1 MPQFV
6 RTYRASRLT
15 ALAALTLA
23 IAAAVPTWAADTS
36 EPAPAP
42 ATPGA
47 AAAANP
53 LAGARKLI
61 AEKKW
66 AGAIDELKRVN
77 ATQSADWNNLMGYTH
92 RKAKTPDLAA
102 AERYYDAALRIDANH
117 RGALEYSG
125 ELALVQGN
133 LGRAEQ
139 RLASLDKAC
148 AGKCEELDDLKGAIT
163 RFKANGN
170 KFVSKD

>member
-6 RTYRASRLT
+6 ATERATRL
-15 ALAALTLA
+15 AVLAALTLA
-23 IAAAVPTWAADTS
+23 VAAAALPASAADT
-36 EPAPAP
+36 PPP
-42 ATPGA
+42 PPA
-47 AAAANP
+47 AAAAADP

-66 AGAIDELKRVN
+66 VGAIDELKRVN
-77 ATQSADWNNLMGYTH
+77 ATQSADWNNLMGYSH

-102 AERYYDAALRIDANH
+102 AERYYDIALRIDANH

-125 ELALVQGN
+125 ELALVQGDVA
-133 LGRAEQ
+133 RAEQ
-139 RLASLDKAC
+139 KLATLGKAC
-148 AGKCEELDDLKGAIT
+148 GGKCEELDDLKDAIS

-170 KFVSKD
+170 KYVSKD